1 MEYKNIEYSSIIQ
14 TVSAAI
20 AIFTAIGGIIW
31 SIIKRL
37 ARHKLN
43 ITSYYISQS
52 AFSDRNQ
59 SLTDMI
65 KMIQTRTKVINVY
78 GKRGIGKSAF
88 LRFLCDC
95 INCNLSRENR
105 NRKEYTKSIKKLRAK
120 AFYFHLSGDGSHSIN
135 DQIISQVSGLGL
147 TLTEIAENLA
157 HLIRRK
163 RILIVLDNINNAG
176 LGKEI
181 ESVIDTFLAYSDRY
195 HIIVGS
201 IEKQAFLNIMNERQL
216 GYIELPTFDQRD
228 IFDFAERNSK
238 KLQPETLAQ
247 IIDFSDGLPIF
258 INLLLNS
265 SSSYLSTITY
275 DKNRMD
281 TYLGRIIDELDESL
295 CVLAQ
300 YIAFLSITKPTI
312 SVEVFEEFN
321 ITLPSMCFETLENFS
336 LIEFNRKSKTICMHE
351 LFRDYICFRFS
362 RSTEI
367 IRKIY
372 KHYYHAG
379 MQYEQ
384 IYYLIMLKSDDSNGT
399 IVRGI
404 QKAISEENF
413 SFLLMIGEH
422 YKRLYNWN
430 AVSGHISERTFLAIV
445 LGYVEG
451 LIGVGNYLAAREVI
465 DRCKIAARSP
475 KTDLQFRFSL
485 LTAKLYHLQN
495 DYDESISL
503 YSILLSGIYSNK
515 EFEKYESRCLWGIAH
530 AYRHQGR
537 DFNAAIAFYD
547 KSISS
552 AKKLGRKSEVLR
564 GMREKLTVL
573 LCQEQMKSAKKLYRK
588 ISFYM
593 TLLPEEGYKET
604 KASYQKVKAQY
615 ISVSEKRNNSNSECN
630 LLLNV
635 LYNYRM
641 QRKRLQYNVYFQLGE
656 YYRHL
661 EKYASAKENYEKAH
675 IFSKK
680 NQDRNLET
688 MSLIALGICNICTNS
703 SDISDTESEIVKC
716 IDTCEQH
723 NLYMNK
729 LLSEMLL
736 AYLQKT
742 HVDKSVLTGFMQLR
756 YTSAVNACRKMDY
769 KSLLNLYLFMM

>member
-1 MEYKNIEYSSIIQ
+1 
-14 TVSAAI
+14 
-20 AIFTAIGGIIW
+20 
-31 SIIKRL
+31 
-37 ARHKLN
+37 
-43 ITSYYISQS
+43 
-52 AFSDRNQ
+52 
-59 SLTDMI
+59 
-65 KMIQTRTKVINVY
+65 MIQTETKVINVY

-88 LRFLCDC
+88 LRFFCDC
-95 INCNLSRENR
+95 INCNLSRENS
-105 NRKEYTKSIKKLRAK
+105 NRKEYTNSIKKLRAK
-120 AFYFHLSGDGSHSIN
+120 ALYFQLSGDGSRSIN

-147 TLTEIAENLA
+147 TLIEIAENLVQ
-157 HLIRRK
+157 LIWRK
-163 RILIVLDNINNAG
+163 KIFIVLDNINNAG

-195 HIIVGS
+195 RIIVGS

-216 GYIELPTFDQRD
+216 GYIELPTFDQKD
-228 IFDFAERNSK
+228 IFDFAKRNSK

-258 INLLLNS
+258 VNLLLNS
-265 SSSYLSTITY
+265 GSSVLSTITY

-281 TYLGRIIDELDESL
+281 TYLGRIIDELDEPL
-295 CVLAQ
+295 CILAQ
-300 YIAFLSITKPTI
+300 YIGFLSITSPTL
-312 SVEVFEEFN
+312 SVEIFEEFN
-321 ITLPSMCFETLENFS
+321 IALPSMCFERLENFS
-336 LIEFNRKSKTICMHE
+336 LIEFNRKTKTIYMHE
-351 LFRDYICFRFS
+351 LFRDYICSRFS

-367 IRKIY
+367 IKKIY
-372 KHYYHAG
+372 KHYYHTG

-384 IYYLIMLKSDDSNGT
+384 IYYLIMLKSDDNSGT

-413 SFLLMIGEH
+413 SFLLMVGEH
-422 YKRLYNWN
+422 YKRLYNWDT
-430 AVSGHISERTFLAIV
+430 VSGHISERTFLAVV

-451 LIGVGNYLAAREVI
+451 LIGVGNYLAAREVV

-475 KTDLQFRFSL
+475 ETDLQFRFSL

-495 DYDESISL
+495 NYDESVSL
-503 YSILLSGIYSNK
+503 YLILLSGIYRNK
-515 EFEKYESRCLWGIAH
+515 EFEKYEARCLWGIAH

-537 DFNAAIAFYD
+537 DFNAAIEFYD

-552 AKKLGRKSEVLR
+552 AKKLGRKSEILR

-573 LCQEQMKSAKKLYRK
+573 LCQQQMKSAKKLYRK

-593 TLLPEEGYKET
+593 TFLPEDGYKET
-604 KASYQKVKAQY
+604 KASYKKIRAQY
-615 ISVSEKRNNSNSECN
+615 ISVSKKNNLDLESS

-635 LYNYRM
+635 LHDYKL

-661 EKYASAKENYEKAH
+661 EKYASAKENYERAH
-675 IFSKK
+675 SFSKK
-680 NQDRNLET
+680 NQDFNLET
-688 MSLIALGICNICTNS
+688 MSLIALSICNICTNS
-703 SDISDTESEIVKC
+703 SNISDTENEIVKC

-723 NLYMNK
+723 NLNMNK

-736 AYLQKT
+736 AYLQKKR
-742 HVDKSVLTGFMQLR
+742 VDKSVLNGFMQLR
-756 YTSAVNACRKMDY
+756 YTSAINACRKMDY